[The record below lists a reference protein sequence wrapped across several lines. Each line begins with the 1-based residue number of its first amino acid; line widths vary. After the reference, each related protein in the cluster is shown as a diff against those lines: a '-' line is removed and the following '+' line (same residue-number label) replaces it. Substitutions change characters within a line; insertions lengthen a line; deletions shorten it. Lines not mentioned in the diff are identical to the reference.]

1 MITLPLLVALPGI
14 RHGFMTRDGGVST
27 GIYAGLNCGLG
38 SNDNPDHVRENRARA
53 VQALGLPPDALVTV
67 HQVHSP
73 DVATVTAPWS
83 PADAP
88 RADAMVTDRPG
99 IALGILTA
107 DCVPVLFCD
116 AEAGVIGAA
125 HAGWKG
131 AAGGVLSATVATMTG
146 LGADPT
152 RIRAAV
158 GPHIAWDSYEVGPEF
173 RDRFLAMTADNAKLF
188 KPSRR
193 ESHWMFDLAGYV
205 DDRLRAAG
213 ISRIAHAGQDTVT
226 QEDRFFSYRRTTLRG
241 EPDYGRGISLIALG

>member
-1 MITLPLLVALPGI
+1 MITLPLLANLPGI
-14 RHGFMTRDGGVST
+14 RHGFMTREGGVST

-53 VQALGLPPDALVTV
+53 VRALDLPPEALVTV

-73 DVATVTAPWS
+73 DVAGVTAPWS
-83 PADAP
+83 PAEAP

-99 IALGILTA
+99 VALGILTA

-116 AEAGVIGAA
+116 AEARVIGAA

-131 AAGGVLSATVATMTG
+131 AAGGVLSATIAAMVD
-146 LGADPT
+146 LGAEPT
-152 RIRAAV
+152 RIHAAV

-173 RDRFLAMTADNAKLF
+173 RDRFLTLQGDNARLF
-188 KPSRR
+188 KPSQRD
-193 ESHWMFDLAGYV
+193 SHWMFDLAGFV
-205 DDRLRAAG
+205 DERLRTAG
-213 ISRIAHAGQDTVT
+213 IRHIAHAGQDTVT

-241 EPDYGRGISLIALG
+241 EPDYGRGISLIALA